1 MALQSVMEALT
12 LRGEKRGPNEP
23 AFHFSVHFM
32 ETLSLG
38 QSRGITNASASLCGP
53 QNVKRSRTS
62 PSSSSVPSGSAPRM
76 SDVAAAAGVS
86 LVTVSRCINQPD
98 KVTPE
103 TLALVRAAVERLG
116 YVPNLTAGSLASNRS
131 RIVAAIVPT
140 ISNSVFSEMVEAL
153 ASTLSAGGYQLLLGQ
168 SSYRAD
174 DEERLVDAFLGR
186 RVDGLVLT
194 GAPRAEQLAQRLR
207 RNGLPVV
214 QTWDLPLRPIDMAVG
229 FSNFDTGMAAGRFLA
244 GKGRRRIG
252 FLGASEDRAA
262 QRLAG
267 LRAALAD
274 AGLLPPEVETLP
286 PPVLVDKAG
295 PGLSAMLERAPDL
308 DAIFC
313 NNDLLAAGVLFECQ
327 RRAVRVPDDL
337 AVLGFGD
344 LPIGTAAFPALSTIR
359 IGLRGMGEQAG
370 RLLLARFAGE
380 GNLPG
385 LTDLGFEVVQRDS
398 A

>member
-1 MALQSVMEALT
+1 
-12 LRGEKRGPNEP
+12 
-23 AFHFSVHFM
+23 
-32 ETLSLG
+32 
-38 QSRGITNASASLCGP
+38 
-53 QNVKRSRTS
+53 
-62 PSSSSVPSGSAPRM
+62 M

-86 LVTVSRCINQPD
+86 LVTVSRCINHPGQ
-98 KVTPE
+98 VAPE
-103 TLALVRAAVERLG
+103 TLALVRATVERLG

-168 SSYRAD
+168 SSYRVE

-194 GAPRAEQLAQRLR
+194 GTTRAEHLAGRLR

-214 QTWDLPLRPIDMAVG
+214 QTWDLPPRPIDMAVG
-229 FSNFDTGMAAGRFLA
+229 FSNYEAGMAAGRFLA
-244 GKGRRRIG
+244 ARGRRHIG

-262 QRLAG
+262 QRLSG
-267 LRAALAD
+267 LRASLEQ
-274 AGLLPPEVETLP
+274 AGLPSPEVETLP

-327 RRAVRVPDDL
+327 RRGLRVPGDL

-344 LPIGTAAFPALSTIR
+344 LPIGIAAYPALSTIR
-359 IGLRGMGEQAG
+359 IGLRSMGEEAG

-380 GNLPG
+380 ESLPA
-385 LTDLGFEVVQRDS
+385 LTDIGFELVQRDS